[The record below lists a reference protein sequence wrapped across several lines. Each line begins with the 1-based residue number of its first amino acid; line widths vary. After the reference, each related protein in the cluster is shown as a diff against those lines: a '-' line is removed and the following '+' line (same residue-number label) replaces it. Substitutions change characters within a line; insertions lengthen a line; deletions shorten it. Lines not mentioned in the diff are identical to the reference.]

1 MENPGTSGTA
11 SPQNIPERPFDESE
25 GEINLAPAE
34 RQVSMIG
41 GGLLTLYGLTRL
53 SLKGLAM
60 AAAGGTLFYRGLTG
74 RCPAYSALGID
85 TAHPEEVRITES
97 ITIERSQE
105 ELYTFWRDLENLPRF
120 MQHLES
126 VQTLD
131 DSRSHWTARVPGGVG
146 ELRWDAEVTESLAYE
161 RISWRSL
168 PGASISN
175 TGTVVFRPAP
185 GGRGTELKVT
195 IAYSPPAGTIGSAA
209 ARMLNPALSRMI
221 REDVRRFKS
230 LMEAGEVPTIAG
242 QPSGQL
248 H

>member
-1 MENPGTSGTA
+1 MENPATSVSA
-11 SPQNIPERPFDESE
+11 SSQSASEPFSESSE
-25 GEINLAPAE
+25 EINLAPAE
-34 RQVSMIG
+34 RQISMIG

-53 SLKGLAM
+53 SFKGLAM

-85 TAHPEEVRITES
+85 TAHPEEVLITEA

-105 ELYTFWRDLENLPRF
+105 ELYSFWRDLENLPQF

-126 VQTLD
+126 VHNLD
-131 DSRSHWTARVPGGVG
+131 GSRSHWTARVPGGMG
-146 ELRWDAEVTESLAYE
+146 NLSWDAEVTDTRAFE

-168 PGASISN
+168 PGAPISN
-175 TGTVVFRPAP
+175 TGSVVFREAP
-185 GGRGTELKVT
+185 GGRGTEVQVS
-195 IAYSPPAGTIGSAA
+195 IEYSPPAGTIGAAA
-209 ARMLNPALSRMI
+209 ARLLNPAFSRMI

-230 LMEAGEVPTIAG
+230 LMEAGEVPTVEG